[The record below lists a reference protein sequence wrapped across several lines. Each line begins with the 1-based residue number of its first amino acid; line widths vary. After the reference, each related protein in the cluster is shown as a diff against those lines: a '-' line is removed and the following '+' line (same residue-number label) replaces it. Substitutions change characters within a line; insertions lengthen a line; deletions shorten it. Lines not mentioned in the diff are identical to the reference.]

1 MSSSAVLTPSMGG
14 ASDARREASQH
25 ELRLGA
31 LQLRALALAAKS
43 HAAVEMEVDPAEGEA
58 PVGWAS

>member
-1 MSSSAVLTPSMGG
+1 MGG